1 MWNLVYS
8 RKSPAKKQAEPKL
21 RPFKAKMGFPR
32 EDWLY
37 SVSFR
42 LGELMA
48 TSQDTSRITAPMQ

>member
-1 MWNLVYS
+1 MED
-8 RKSPAKKQAEPKL
+8 KKRAEPKL